1 MCLYFKYF
9 RGLFFLLSISLRK
22 KKTRINPQKK
32 EKTISLWDWRNNS
45 AIKSLYAL
53 SLDSCLVPSTL
64 VSRDSKPPLNSF
76 SREPYTLLWPLRTLT
91 LPCTYPCMDIYI
103 KILNRRE
110 KKIITTLTLFNV
122 NFKTLRF
129 LRLRKPSKRLPLWIL
144 YATQKDQIFIS
155 QESPENTSIW
165 KSTMVK
171 YL

>member
-9 RGLFFLLSISLRK
+9 RRLFFLLSISLRK
-22 KKTRINPQKK
+22 KNKNKSTEERKDNFPLGL
-32 EKTISLWDWRNNS
+32 ENNS

-64 VSRDSKPPLNSF
+64 VRRDSKPPLNSF

-103 KILNRRE
+103 KILNRRG

-129 LRLRKPSKRLPLWIL
+129 LRLRKPSKRLPL
-144 YATQKDQIFIS
+144 
-155 QESPENTSIW
+155 
-165 KSTMVK
+165 
-171 YL
+171 